1 MIAVCTTNIT
11 EPYNGTNLSFT
22 FQNGNS
28 LVLFWFFP
36 WKLLFQACPPILDEV
51 FPKRIKK
58 KTSKLKTFN
67 CVQRTIYTSEKT
79 VVWDVTLL
87 INHLNEKA
95 AILSSEQ
102 KKFIKGL
109 SWKHEQSCT
118 NHGHLDITH
127 FLNLRNYYVLM
138 ENDAHWDN
146 DIGKFFCFLHDQIV
160 QGQSSTERLFTH
172 S

>member
-1 MIAVCTTNIT
+1 MAIRWYYSVFFHENC
-11 EPYNGTNLSFT
+11 F
-22 FQNGNS
+22 FKHVRQS
-28 LVLFWFFP
+28 LMRCFL
-36 WKLLFQACPPILDEV
+36 KEL
-51 FPKRIKK
+51 KK
-58 KTSKLKTFN
+58 ASKLKTFN

-87 INHLNEKA
+87 INHLNQKA

-118 NHGHLDITH
+118 NNGHLDITH

-138 ENDAHWDN
+138 ENDAHWQN
-146 DIGKFFCFLHDQIV
+146 DIGKSFYFLHDQIV
-160 QGQSSTERLFTH
+160 QGQSATERLFTH